1 MKILHLTGEVED
13 TGGVLS
19 VIRNLQEASQSR
31 ECRHHLWVNRLFNQ
45 IRTPHMDLRLS
56 RHIRAELT
64 GHFRLLGHAFFAW
77 LELRK
82 LLRVES
88 FDIIHAHTRGAFLV
102 ALFLAAIDRKTV
114 IFTNHNYA
122 NRVGLYRLA
131 SRLKRFQSVILT
143 PNMARHYGMNIAPS
157 RVSVISACCGDAFF
171 NEPLIRPCSISTLP
185 TKLKLVGVGSLV
197 RWKGWHLLIQSVA
210 RLPDDLRRRI
220 DLVIWGPTLNSSES
234 RDYANELDGLIHQWN
249 LGGQIRLGGANPNVR
264 AALREAQWFVLP
276 STNEPCSV
284 ALIEALALG
293 LPALVSRSGG
303 NVDIIENGRNG
314 LFFEDGNADDLTA
327 RLLEIL
333 TGKASSSSPEDI
345 RESVRLYSATAVGR
359 KYVALYED
367 ICGIERQSAKAV

>member
-1 MKILHLTGEVED
+1 MKILHLTGEIED

-19 VIRNLQEASQSR
+19 VIRNLQEASQSW
-31 ECRHHLWVNRLFNQ
+31 ECSHYLWVNRLFNQ
-45 IRTPHMDLRLS
+45 KRIPHMDLRLS
-56 RHIRAELT
+56 RHVRAELP
-64 GHFRLLGHAFFAW
+64 GHFRLLGHAFLAW
-77 LELRK
+77 LELNT
-82 LLRVES
+82 LLRAES
-88 FDIIHAHTRGAFLV
+88 FDIIHAHTRGAFLN
-102 ALFLAAIDRKTV
+102 ALFLAAIQRKTV
-114 IFTNHNYA
+114 VFTNHNYA
-122 NRVGLYRLA
+122 NRIGLYRLA
-131 SRLKRFQSVILT
+131 SRLKRFHSVILT
-143 PNMARHYGMNIAPS
+143 PNMARHYGMTIAPS
-157 RVSVISACCGDAFF
+157 KVSVISACCGDGFF

-185 TKLKLVGVGSLV
+185 TRLKLVGVGSLV

-234 RDYANELDGLIHQWN
+234 RDYANELEGLIRQWN
-249 LGGQIRLGGANPNVR
+249 LCGQIRLGGANPNVR

-333 TGKASSSSPEDI
+333 TGKSSGSSPEDI
-345 RESVRLYSATAVGR
+345 RESVRPYSATAVAR
-359 KYVALYED
+359 KYVALYEE
-367 ICGIERQSAKAV
+367 ICGMEHQSTKAV